1 MEDFLPIL
9 IFAVIM
15 VVSVIRN
22 MTKTTKE
29 NRQGTST
36 FGEAFPQV
44 DVLQPEEPE
53 QKEQKRLARKVTMK
67 AAAEEKEAFSDTA
80 EKRTS
85 EKRGCKVALNGKSD
99 AKRAFI
105 YSEIFNK
112 KYN

>member
-22 MTKTTKE
+22 MTKE

-53 QKEQKRLARKVTMK
+53 HKEQKRPARKATMK
-67 AAAEEKEAFSDTA
+67 AAEEEKEAVSDTA